1 MSRESKV
8 TWEKIKD
15 MGTGLLTVVH
25 SQITTNYTYSE
36 WEDTYS
42 AWKER
47 TQERQHQNVRELM
60 LEWAGN
66 PDSKGKRLG
75 LKTRNSGCDK
85 PEF

>member
-47 TQERQHQNVRELM
+47 TQERQH
-60 LEWAGN
+60 
-66 PDSKGKRLG
+66 
-75 LKTRNSGCDK
+75 
-85 PEF
+85 